1 MMRNVLV
8 VLLGFA
14 LGGCVQPVDEGSGA
28 GGNRDPVIRSL
39 STDPIGIPTGGL
51 ATITVVADDPDNQP
65 LTYSWSA
72 TSGDFLGEGASVR
85 YTASWCCTGVNQ
97 IRVTVRDNA
106 GGISSREIGISVY
119 SQPQ

>member
-1 MMRNVLV
+1 MIRHVFV
-8 VLLGFA
+8 VLLGLA
-14 LGGCVQPVDEGSGA
+14 LSGCVQPVEEGSGS
-28 GGNRDPVIRSL
+28 GGNRDPVIQSL
-39 STDPIGIPTGGL
+39 AADPIGIPTGGL
-51 ATITVVADDPDNQP
+51 TTITVVADDPDNQP

-85 YTASWCCTGVNQ
+85 YTASYCCAGLNQ

-106 GGISSREIGISVY
+106 GGISSREMAINVF

>member
-1 MMRNVLV
+1 MRHGCVIV
-8 VLLGFA
+8 LGFVLA
-14 LGGCVQPVDEGSGA
+14 GCAQPVDEGSGA

-39 STDPIGIPTGGL
+39 VADPIGIGTGGL
-51 ATITVVADDPDNQP
+51 TTITVEADDPDNQA

-85 YTASWCCTGVNQ
+85 YTASYCCVGMNQ

-106 GGISSREIGISVY
+106 GGSASREISIIVY